1 MIPLEVSKI
10 MKLTEKGKRTV
21 VARGW
26 REEGNEE
33 LFNEYSISHAKSES
47 SRDLLYNYMHI
58 FNIVHLKIV
67 KRVNLCFVFFLS

>member
-21 VARGW
+21 VAWGW

-33 LFNEYSISHAKSES
+33 LFNEYSISLMQKAKVLEICCTTNA
-47 SRDLLYNYMHI
+47 YI
-58 FNIVHLKIV
+58 
-67 KRVNLCFVFFLS
+67 

>member
-33 LFNEYSISHAKSES
+33 LFNEYSISHAKKAKVLEICCTTICIY
-47 SRDLLYNYMHI
+47 LILYI
-58 FNIVHLKIV
+58 
-67 KRVNLCFVFFLS
+67 